1 MAETR
6 DIPASELRTHLG
18 AVLDA
23 VRAGETIGVTHRGA
37 RIANIVPEADA
48 AARRLQ
54 ALDGILAFLA
64 EHAGHL
70 PKLDPA
76 AIKALIDEGRRN

>member
-1 MAETR
+1 M
-6 DIPASELRTHLG
+6 
-18 AVLDA
+18 
-23 VRAGETIGVTHRGA
+23 
-37 RIANIVPEADA
+37 PEADA
-48 AARRLQ
+48 AARRQQ
-54 ALDGILAFLA
+54 ALDGILAFRA